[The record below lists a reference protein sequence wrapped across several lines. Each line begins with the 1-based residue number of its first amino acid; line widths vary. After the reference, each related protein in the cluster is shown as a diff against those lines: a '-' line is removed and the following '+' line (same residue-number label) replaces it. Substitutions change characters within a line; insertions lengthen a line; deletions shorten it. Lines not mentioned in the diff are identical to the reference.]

1 MIKESG
7 RMVKKG
13 SERMVGSL
21 ESVARSMIGGL
32 GTALT
37 PRGEVGS
44 GEGRQSAAIGEARST
59 SLTGSPLDNVG
70 PIPEEL
76 RRDPFPGGSV
86 PWSIQEAE
94 KVENRARE
102 MMIWKVA
109 MLISW
114 SITAVA
120 LLRTVGFL

>member
-1 MIKESG
+1 MIKESEKI
-7 RMVKKG
+7 VKKG
-13 SERMVGSL
+13 SERMLGSI
-21 ESVARSMIGGL
+21 ESVARSVIWGL
-32 GTALT
+32 GTALV

-44 GEGRQSAAIGEARST
+44 GEGRQSAVISEGRSA
-59 SLTGSPLDNVG
+59 SFTGSPLDNVG
-70 PIPEEL
+70 LIPEEL

-94 KVENRARE
+94 EVENRARE

-109 MLISW
+109 LLISW

-120 LLRTVGFL
+120 LLRSIGFL